1 MAPVMGHTETE
12 TPNRPTASVNCL
24 LGQAYCRSARGRAEG
39 LARAITLVRTA
50 RQCLCRPDPARRADR
65 ASQRTDFAR
74 PPPCPGIWTAG
85 RQSFGRRHL
94 PGTET
99 VAPVGSA
106 T

>member
-50 RQCLCRPDPARRADR
+50 RQCLCRRDPARRDR
-65 ASQRTDFAR
+65 ASLRTDFAAPHGLSR
-74 PPPCPGIWTAG
+74 NLDGGAPKFWTKG
-85 RQSFGRRHL
+85 VL

-99 VAPVGSA
+99 VAP
-106 T
+106 

>member
-74 PPPCPGIWTAG
+74 PPLV
-85 RQSFGRRHL
+85 QEFGRRGVKVL
-94 PGTET
+94 DEGICPGLRQ
-99 VAPVGSA
+99 
-106 T
+106 